1 MQHMIPSYRYSVSLL
16 FIIPCPVPICT
27 SSGLRM
33 GTGRRFVSKTIYENA
48 AFLSDGAIRG
58 VIMLGNVSVYIPEE
72 YRKDET
78 DESTGWTI
86 E

>member
-1 MQHMIPSYRYSVSLL
+1 MKTRHSSV
-16 FIIPCPVPICT
+16 T
-27 SSGLRM
+27 
-33 GTGRRFVSKTIYENA
+33 A
-48 AFLSDGAIRG
+48 AIHGD
-58 VIMLGNVSVYIPEE
+58 IMLGNVSVYIPEE